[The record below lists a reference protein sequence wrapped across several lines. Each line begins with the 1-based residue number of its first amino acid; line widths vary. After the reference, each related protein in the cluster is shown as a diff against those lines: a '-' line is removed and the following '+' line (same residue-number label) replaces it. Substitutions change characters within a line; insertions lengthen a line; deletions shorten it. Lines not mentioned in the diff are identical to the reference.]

1 MEIANFIVSLPLPV
15 HLFIYLFIFCVL
27 LCELTG
33 RLVPMGHVLMCEIKT
48 SWVEEFGATWANEA
62 DSKLSSGNDTL

>member
-1 MEIANFIVSLPLPV
+1 MEIANFIVSLPLPG
-15 HLFIYLFIFCVL
+15 HLFILFIIFFVCVL

-48 SWVEEFGATWANEA
+48 S
-62 DSKLSSGNDTL
+62 

>member
-15 HLFIYLFIFCVL
+15 HLFIYLLFFFVCVL

-33 RLVPMGHVLMCEIKT
+33 RLVPMGHVLMYEIKT
-48 SWVEEFGATWANEA
+48 S
-62 DSKLSSGNDTL
+62 

>member
-15 HLFIYLFIFCVL
+15 HLFIYLFIYFLCVL

-48 SWVEEFGATWANEA
+48 S
-62 DSKLSSGNDTL
+62 

>member
-1 MEIANFIVSLPLPV
+1 MEMANFIVSLPLPT
-15 HLFIYLFIFCVL
+15 HLFIYLFIYLFFCVL

-48 SWVEEFGATWANEA
+48 S
-62 DSKLSSGNDTL
+62 